1 MDTHIYIYIYR
12 WRSRSNWPSFNS
24 LLSTIPLPISFSSG
38 NGRLKKFQLRKEASL
53 RVDPRKIKL
62 SLSLSRSFCPLDRI
76 RSVFCCRSIGPLLSR
91 PQFVS
96 TPIITVYLCKA
107 GFVGMRKAIVNSTI
121 RSRKCRTSLITNH
134 FTSRRRK
141 LRARTR
147 RANFYA
153 RNSFLFLSSFI
164 NPPLLLPERYGIFLP
179 YVLIRDLYYMDNGI
193 YPVCFYFT
201 SRLIP
206 FTVSTSFTLFLEE
219 MWRDSGISLR
229 ETKFEELEEV
239 EDWDSEKLRWFIVFN
254 RERIW
259 NARVSDIGHEESI
272 KTLEN
277 NPRWSREREREPDI
291 DGRRG
296 ALRWCPVVLRLDYA
310 AKIEILDSSETGRE
324 DEGLTDSTFIVSAS
338 ALLPPP
344 LYRR

>member
-1 MDTHIYIYIYR
+1 M
-12 WRSRSNWPSFNS
+12 
-24 LLSTIPLPISFSSG
+24 
-38 NGRLKKFQLRKEASL
+38 
-53 RVDPRKIKL
+53 
-62 SLSLSRSFCPLDRI
+62 
-76 RSVFCCRSIGPLLSR
+76 FCCRSIGPLLSR

-201 SRLIP
+201 SCLIP

-219 MWRDSGISLR
+219 M
-229 ETKFEELEEV
+229 
-239 EDWDSEKLRWFIVFN
+239 
-254 RERIW
+254 
-259 NARVSDIGHEESI
+259 
-272 KTLEN
+272 
-277 NPRWSREREREPDI
+277 
-291 DGRRG
+291 
-296 ALRWCPVVLRLDYA
+296 
-310 AKIEILDSSETGRE
+310 
-324 DEGLTDSTFIVSAS
+324 
-338 ALLPPP
+338 
-344 LYRR
+344 